1 MEVLL
6 GIGMLF
12 ALWAYVRWDQ
22 AQLKRRNP
30 KPLSREQ
37 LSRGFKP
44 GQDVKRLG
52 SLAGALLCFFS
63 AIFEL
68 VTPKSPPFD
77 GRFAVVRETL
87 FAQFGSFG
95 SPALLLVLCFIFLWF
110 AWRGS

>member
-6 GIGMLF
+6 GIGLLF
-12 ALWAYVRWDQ
+12 ALLGYVRWDQ

-37 LSRGFKP
+37 LSSGFKP
-44 GQDVKRLG
+44 GQDSKRLG
-52 SLAGALLCFFS
+52 ALAGALLCFIS
-63 AIFEL
+63 TIFEL
-68 VTPKSPPFD
+68 VTPKSPPFN

-95 SPALLLVLCFIFLWF
+95 FPVLMLVLCLIFLWF
-110 AWRGS
+110 AWRVR